1 MLKIENIS
9 KTFSLNTPNEKVALK
24 NVSLNANDGDFIT
37 IVGSNGAGKSTLFN
51 SIAGNFFLDEGKII
65 LDDLD
70 ITYMPNHKRSKYI
83 GRLFQDPMSGT
94 APHMTIKENL
104 ALAYMRATTK
114 THIFSCISKK
124 EEEVFKQA
132 LKELDMGLEDRLD
145 TPVGTLSGGQRQAL
159 TLLMATIVPPKI
171 LLLDEHTAALDPIAA
186 QKVMNLTNKIV
197 KENKI
202 TCLMITH
209 DMKIA
214 LSTGNKT
221 ILMHDG
227 NIVCELDELQKQ
239 STKVEDLINKFHDA
253 LNDDRILLDK

>member
-1 MLKIENIS
+1 MLKIENVK
-9 KTFSLNTPNEKVALK
+9 KTFSPNTPNEKVALK
-24 NVSLNANDGDFIT
+24 NISLNVNDGDFIT

-51 SIAGNFFLDEGKII
+51 SIAGNFYVDEGKIT

-114 THIFSCISKK
+114 THIFSCITKK
-124 EEEVFKQA
+124 DEEEFKEA
-132 LKELDMGLEDRLD
+132 LKELDMGLEDRLN

-186 QKVMNLTNKIV
+186 EKVMNLTNKIV

-202 TCLMITH
+202 TCLMVTH
-209 DMKIA
+209 DMKMA

-227 NIVCELDELQKQ
+227 NIVCELDESQKQ
-239 STKVEDLINKFHDA
+239 NMKVEDLISKFHDA
-253 LNDDRILLDK
+253 LNDDRILLDE